1 MNSYDV
7 NYKNYYSSR
16 NRSLTKDQRLILR
29 SYKKKISL
37 ESFLLSKKIKKYE
50 KRSLEIGFGTGEI
63 LIYNA
68 MKYPETFFMGVEY
81 YKRGIANLL
90 MNIEKKKLDNIRVFY
105 GDASQYL
112 QAIATRTFSEVL
124 IMFPDPWPKKRHWKR
139 RFINTTNVN
148 ELSRILK
155 LRGKVLF
162 FTDNDSLAFWG
173 LRHFIQNKNFLWSVD
188 KPIDCRTRINSH
200 LMTRY
205 ESKALTKNINPYYFK
220 FTRQ

>member
-50 KRSLEIGFGTGEI
+50 KRSLEIGFGTGET

-105 GDASQYL
+105 GDASQ
-112 QAIATRTFSEVL
+112 
-124 IMFPDPWPKKRHWKR
+124 
-139 RFINTTNVN
+139 
-148 ELSRILK
+148 
-155 LRGKVLF
+155 
-162 FTDNDSLAFWG
+162 
-173 LRHFIQNKNFLWSVD
+173 
-188 KPIDCRTRINSH
+188 
-200 LMTRY
+200 
-205 ESKALTKNINPYYFK
+205 
-220 FTRQ
+220 

>member
-1 MNSYDV
+1 M
-7 NYKNYYSSR
+7 
-16 NRSLTKDQRLILR
+16 
-29 SYKKKISL
+29 
-37 ESFLLSKKIKKYE
+37 
-50 KRSLEIGFGTGEI
+50 
-63 LIYNA
+63 
-68 MKYPETFFMGVEY
+68 
-81 YKRGIANLL
+81 
-90 MNIEKKKLDNIRVFY
+90 
-105 GDASQYL
+105 
-112 QAIATRTFSEVL
+112 QAIETKTFNEVL

-200 LMTRY
+200 LITRY